1 MPTQTTVL
9 ISDSTRMHC
18 DLLHKAFYSARQ
30 RFQVV
35 ASATNVAEV
44 LTLLQQIRP
53 QVALISSDLQEG
65 PHSGIRILPEIR
77 KTHPETKILVVM
89 ASPTKDLII
98 DAFRSGAVGV
108 FSRNG
113 PFTQL
118 CKAIEVIS
126 QGQIWANAEELHY
139 VLSAFVR
146 SPRPPKLDSA
156 VESRLTVREAAV
168 VRLAIEGLANR
179 EIAKQLTLTE
189 HTVKNYLFR
198 VFDKLGVSNRVELV
212 LSCLH
217 QEENG
222 HVEMAVGK
230 SLIAP
235 KLTPAP
241 REIVV
246 ARSCGTTRKE
256 LPLQK

>member
-1 MPTQTTVL
+1 MRTQITVL
-9 ISDSTRMHC
+9 ISDSSRMHC
-18 DLLHKAFYSARQ
+18 DLLHKAFYSVRQ

-35 ASATNVAEV
+35 ASASSAAEV
-44 LTLLQQIRP
+44 LTLLRLNRP
-53 QVALISSDLQEG
+53 QVAVISSDLIDG
-65 PHSGIRILPEIR
+65 PHSGLGILPEIR
-77 KTHPETKILVVM
+77 RAHPETKILAVM
-89 ASPTKDLII
+89 ASPAKELIV

-118 CKAIEVIS
+118 CKSIEVIS
-126 QGQIWANAEELHY
+126 RGQIWATAEELHY

-146 SPRPPKLDSA
+146 SPRPPKLASK
-156 VESRLTVREAAV
+156 VENRVTVREAAV
-168 VRLAIEGLANR
+168 VRLAIEGLSNR
-179 EIAKQLTLTE
+179 EIAKQLNLTE

-222 HVEMAVGK
+222 LVELAVKESLIPSKLMPAQTEMA
-230 SLIAP
+230 
-235 KLTPAP
+235 
-241 REIVV
+241 
-246 ARSCGTTRKE
+246 ARLCGTTRRE
-256 LPLQK
+256 LPMHK